1 MDKLQKNLHHEL
13 IKTNPMCNRCNRPAS
28 YALNSL
34 YSSNNYT
41 MEWLIPLGFFAL
53 VYGMVYLNARK
64 KERLAL
70 LEYNKDASIF
80 QAGKVKNV
88 ALKWGLLL
96 MGIGI
101 GFLLANVL
109 IRSERMEEEAAYF
122 SMSFLFGGFGLV
134 ASYIID
140 LAEYNRY
147 KKENHDTKQ
156 Q

>member
-1 MDKLQKNLHHEL
+1 
-13 IKTNPMCNRCNRPAS
+13 
-28 YALNSL
+28 
-34 YSSNNYT
+34 